1 MPSPVP
7 ILLLFTL
14 FLRLSA
20 ATAADSHP
28 TPPPHHHS
36 RFSKQRLRLQNGT
49 TKPQEHFEITRPLP
63 FNSLTPSCT
72 LPIFSGEFGN
82 TIGLPPS
89 NSTYYPPVNC
99 PWSNAVLH
107 LSAAS
112 SGDQYDRIA
121 AVWLSGSEILRTST
135 AEPTD
140 NGVFWNVRKD
150 VTKYSFLLRQ
160 SNLTLAVMLEN
171 IVNDVFTGV
180 YQVNLTFLYY
190 DINCNDASI
199 PCANVPLS
207 LFPPIQRST
216 PLSLNYS
223 ISSLDLNESPA
234 DLIIPISS
242 TGDEG
247 FWFRIESESDVQHQ
261 SISIPLNTYRA
272 VIEVYCSFHG
282 NDEFW
287 YSNPPD
293 SYIDINGLGTKRGH
307 GTYRE
312 VVVTLDDNVVG
323 SAIPFPVI
331 FTGGINPLF
340 WEPVVSI
347 GAFDLPSYEIELTP
361 FLGLLLDGKTHD
373 FGFSVTDGIS
383 FWLVDANLH
392 LWVDENVDKVQARP
406 VRLVNPSSCIERE
419 FTFHELDGKFEV
431 EGERSSEFSGWVNS
445 SAGNFTTYVSTK
457 LEFENT
463 IEFRNSGKTKRV
475 KQEVEVENVVKI
487 QSDTRVRVLS
497 SRLERKYPLSI
508 TSSTEPGSTN
518 DIYTLTTRLEHSIT
532 EKKSNGR
539 LKNTLVNSQ
548 KSDGWMVVQDHDVLF
563 GSAKLD
569 QSYSVR
575 GGSGCYSRTVLVADG
590 SVIDDTTNIFCA
602 SSL

>member
-1 MPSPVP
+1 MPSPAP
-7 ILLLFTL
+7 LLLLLTVL
-14 FLRLSA
+14 LPLS
-20 ATAADSHP
+20 TAAITDP
-28 TPPPHHHS
+28 LPPHHHY
-36 RFSKQRLRLQNGT
+36 RFTKNRLRLQT
-49 TKPQEHFEITRPLP
+49 AATQPQEHFEITRPLP
-63 FNSLTPSCT
+63 FSSLTPSCT
-72 LPIFSGEFGN
+72 LPIFSGKFGN

-89 NSTYYPPVNC
+89 NATYYPPAKC
-99 PWSNAVLH
+99 TWSNAVLH

-112 SGDQYDRIA
+112 AGYQYDRIA
-121 AVWLSGSEILRTST
+121 AVWLSGAEILRTST

-150 VTKYSFLLRQ
+150 VTRYSFLLRQ
-160 SNLTLAVMLEN
+160 SNLTLSIMLEN

-190 DINCNDASI
+190 DVNSNGASFDDS
-199 PCANVPLS
+199 NVALS
-207 LFPPIQRST
+207 LFHPIPKST
-216 PLSLNYS
+216 PLNLNYT

-234 DLIIPISS
+234 DLIIPISA
-242 TGDEG
+242 TGDYG
-247 FWFRIESESDVQHQ
+247 FWFRIEGESDVRHEG
-261 SISIPLNTYRA
+261 IRIPLNTYRA

-293 SYIDINGLGTKRGH
+293 AYIGINGLRTRRGH

-347 GAFDLPSYEIELTP
+347 GAFDLPSYEVELTP
-361 FLGLLLDGKTHD
+361 FLGILLDGKTHK
-373 FGFSVTDGIS
+373 FGFAVTDGIA

-392 LWVDENVDKVQARP
+392 LWIDKNVDKVQARP
-406 VRLVNPSSCIERE
+406 VRLVNPSSCIKRE
-419 FTFHELDGKFEV
+419 FTFQELDGKFEV
-431 EGERSSEFSGWVNS
+431 EGKRGSEFSGWVNS

-463 IEFRNSGKTKRV
+463 IQFRNNGKTKTV
-475 KQEVEVENVVKI
+475 SQEVEVKNVVKI
-487 QSDTRVRVLS
+487 RSDTRMLILS
-497 SRLERKYPLSI
+497 NSLERKYPLSI
-508 TSSTEPGSTN
+508 TSSTQPGSTH
-518 DIYTLTTRLEHSIT
+518 DTYTATTKLKHSIT
-532 EKKSNGR
+532 EEKSDGR
-539 LKNTLVNSQ
+539 LKSTLVNSQ
-548 KSDGWMVVQDHDVLF
+548 KAEGWMVVQDHDVLS
-563 GSAKLD
+563 GSASIY
-569 QSYSVR
+569 QRYSIR
-575 GGSGCYSRTVLVADG
+575 GGSGCYSRIVLAADG
-590 SVIDDTTNIFCA
+590 FVTNDTTSILCT